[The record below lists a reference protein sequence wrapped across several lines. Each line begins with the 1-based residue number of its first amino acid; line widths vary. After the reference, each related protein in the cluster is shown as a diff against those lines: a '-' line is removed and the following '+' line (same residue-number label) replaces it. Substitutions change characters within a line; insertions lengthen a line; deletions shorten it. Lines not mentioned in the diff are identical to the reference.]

1 MIEPTLIEP
10 PPRRRWGRTT
20 LIVIGVIVGVCTIAN
35 VTRVL
40 VAGSLAGADAG
51 PVASTGS
58 AGSAV
63 DRVDTPVTPGLGQPV
78 RDGQFEFVV
87 QSVTCGQT
95 HLDNGWLLHAT
106 AKGQFCVAAMTVRD
120 VGNVAERFADG
131 LQQGIGAQGQH
142 YDADTGA
149 GVVANGNGDA
159 IWNVVNPGV
168 SLSVKVVYDI
178 PVGARI
184 TALVL
189 HDAPMSWGV
198 TVRCS

>member
-1 MIEPTLIEP
+1 
-10 PPRRRWGRTT
+10 
-20 LIVIGVIVGVCTIAN
+20 
-35 VTRVL
+35 
-40 VAGSLAGADAG
+40 
-51 PVASTGS
+51 
-58 AGSAV
+58 
-63 DRVDTPVTPGLGQPV
+63 
-78 RDGQFEFVV
+78 
-87 QSVTCGQT
+87 
-95 HLDNGWLLHAT
+95 
-106 AKGQFCVAAMTVRD
+106 MTVRD